1 MKAKVIS
8 AFAILLGGYALI
20 CVIMYFAQG
29 TLIYPAPRT
38 PSPQPDGFEVI
49 TYRTDDGFDVRAG
62 YRAADARKPTILF
75 FHGNGADWP
84 STAPSTAQ
92 LTAQGY
98 GVLAAEFRGYWGN
111 PGSPNEQGLYADGRA
126 ALGFL
131 ASKGIA
137 PTDIVIIG
145 NSIGTGTA
153 VQMTSEQS
161 FRALILI
168 SPYASFSQLIGEKFP
183 WLPTSLLL
191 KDHYESVEKL
201 PKIMTPTLI
210 LHGDADGLIPVA
222 HAHQLAAANPNA
234 TLEIFR
240 SYGHDLNFY
249 DVTQEKILHF
259 LNSQN
264 ESTDP
269 K

>member
-1 MKAKVIS
+1 MLVVLS
-8 AFAILLGGYALI
+8 ILLGIYALI
-20 CVIMYFAQG
+20 CVIMYFEQG
-29 TLIYPAPRT
+29 SLIYPAPRT
-38 PSPQPDGFEVI
+38 PSPKPDGFEEI
-49 TYRTDDGFDVRAG
+49 RYRTDDGLDLRAG
-62 YRAADARKPTILF
+62 YRAAHAGKPTILF

-84 STAPSTAQ
+84 STAPSTAH

-126 ALGFL
+126 ALAYL

-137 PTDIVIIG
+137 PKEIIIIG

-153 VQMTSEQS
+153 VQMASEQQPQ
-161 FRALILI
+161 ALILT

-183 WLPTSLLL
+183 WLPTRILL

-201 PKIMTPTLI
+201 PNVTTPTLI
-210 LHGDADGLIPVA
+210 IHGDQDGLIPVA
-222 HAHQLAAANPNA
+222 HAHQLAATNPNA
-234 TLEIFR
+234 KLEILR
-240 SYGHDLNFY
+240 GYGHDLNFH
-249 DVTQEKILHF
+249 DVTQDMILNF
-259 LNSQN
+259 LNGDN
-264 ESTDP
+264 ESTA